1 MYRSAFATNEQKK
14 KGFICIP
21 DKNYLG
27 RLFLYMPVWV
37 RLMSMYI
44 QKLRNSQIIL
54 LLCYLIKI
62 WGYISL
68 FLYIYSQS
76 WPFFGVTLDT
86 NTDMSFIIPICL
98 LELLPK
104 FCRVSFHQ
112 DFIYLHVTLDVS
124 NLSGK
129 QSSTEPLPQFR
140 KNCLPEQITL
150 GILSTTLKITWFRIF
165 SSSLSFMTWVL

>member
-1 MYRSAFATNEQKK
+1 MSKKK

-104 FCRVSFHQ
+104 FCQVSFHQ

>member
-1 MYRSAFATNEQKK
+1 MSKK

-104 FCRVSFHQ
+104 FCQVSFHQ

-129 QSSTEPLPQFR
+129 QSSTEPLPQLR

-150 GILSTTLKITWFRIF
+150 GILSTT
-165 SSSLSFMTWVL
+165 